1 MKKLRITDNDMP
13 RMMLLKR
20 VQAAIG
26 QQVELFG
33 YVHTAFLGQQVELFG
48 YIHSAFL
55 GQHVELF
62 G

>member
-48 YIHSAFL
+48 YVHTAFL
-55 GQHVELF
+55 G
-62 G
+62 